1 VGHHLDR
8 RGVHGGRRCRVLA
21 RIPSARRRGS
31 RFNAGEEGPK
41 RVGGGGGVQ
50 AEGSGEERRRCRGSQ
65 RHGRWWRVNTEAATA
80 MWEDDGGR
88 TDGELAKV
96 RWKVGWSR
104 FPRPERTGRRIFP
117 SRWI

>member
-1 VGHHLDR
+1 VP
-8 RGVHGGRRCRVLA
+8 CRV
-21 RIPSARRRGS
+21 
-31 RFNAGEEGPK
+31 EG
-41 RVGGGGGVQ
+41 GDGVQ

-96 RWKVGWSR
+96 RWKVGWPR

-117 SRWI
+117 SRRIWSDHGAFFHRAVRSPIRLATFPIGHAFL